1 MSGGVEDALL
11 LHSCNEAWTRR
22 NRLPKDVGSYERRWG
37 SQRQVLIC
45 GYSSFAI
52 EGYSLKACASL

>member
-11 LHSCNEAWTRR
+11 LHFCNEAWTRR

-37 SQRQVLIC
+37 ESATGVDLWLLLLC
-45 GYSSFAI
+45 Y
-52 EGYSLKACASL
+52 